1 MKKFGVYS
9 AIWAIALGIFNL
21 IVFLT
26 PNEVDGMDK
35 FGGAFWVGY
44 IAITVAFIAQLI
56 CALFAFKKKNLT
68 KLFYNIPLIKISYT
82 GLVVMLIAGTLCM
95 AIPNLPNWIGILVC
109 AIILLL
115 NAISLIK
122 ASAAAHIVAGVDQ
135 KIAAET
141 AFIKGLTADAQVLM
155 NSATSDELRAE
166 AKTVY
171 EAIRYSDPVSNTA
184 LASLDAQIGRQF
196 TAFSAAVKGEDL
208 ELAKNEAAALVEML
222 ESRNQQ
228 CKCLK

>member
-26 PNEVDGMDK
+26 PNEVGGMDK

-44 IAITVAFIAQLI
+44 IAITVAFVAQLV
-56 CALFAFKKKNLT
+56 CAFFALKEKNLT
-68 KLFYNIPLIKISYT
+68 KLFYNISLIKISYT
-82 GLVVMLIAGTLCM
+82 GLIVMLIAGTLCM
-95 AIPNLPNWIGILVC
+95 AIPNLPNWIGIIVC

-115 NAISLIK
+115 NAIVLIK

-141 AFIKGLTADAQVLM
+141 AFIKGLTAKAESLTKTAD
-155 NSATSDELRAE
+155 DDLRAI
-166 AKTVY
+166 AKKVY
-171 EAIRYSDPVSNTA
+171 EVIRYSDPVSNTA

-196 TAFSAAVKGEDL
+196 TAFSDAVKGEDL
-208 ELAKNEAAALVEML
+208 ELAKNEAAALIEML
-222 ESRNQQ
+222 ENRNQQ

>member
-9 AIWAIALGIFNL
+9 AIWAVVLGIFNL

-26 PNEVDGMDK
+26 PSEAGGMYK

-44 IAITVAFIAQLI
+44 IAITVAFVAQLV
-56 CALFAFKKKNLT
+56 CAFFALKEKNLT
-68 KLFYNIPLIKISYT
+68 KLFYNISLIKISYT
-82 GLVVMLIAGTLCM
+82 GLIVMLIAGTLCM
-95 AIPNLPNWIGILVC
+95 AIPNLPNWIGIIVC

-135 KIAAET
+135 KIAVET
-141 AFIKGLTADAQVLM
+141 AFIKGLTAQAESLM
-155 NSATSDELRAE
+155 KTVSDDLRATT
-166 AKTVY
+166 KKVY
-171 EAIRYSDPVSNTA
+171 EAIRYSDPVSNIA

-196 TAFSAAVKGEDL
+196 TAFSAAVKREDL

>member
-1 MKKFGVYS
+1 MKRFGVYS

-26 PNEVDGMDK
+26 PNEAGGMYK

-44 IAITVAFIAQLI
+44 IAITVAFVAQLA
-56 CALFAFKKKNLT
+56 CSFFTFKKKNLT
-68 KLFYNIPLIKISYT
+68 KLFYNIPLISISYA
-82 GLVVMLIAGTLCM
+82 GLVIMLIVGTLCM
-95 AIPNLPNWIGILVC
+95 AIPDLPNWIGIIVC
-109 AIILLL
+109 ALVLLF

-122 ASAAAHIVAGVDQ
+122 ASAVARAVAGIDE
-135 KIAAET
+135 KIAVET
-141 AFIKGLTADAQVLM
+141 SFIKGLTAQAELLM
-155 NSATSDELRAE
+155 NTAIDELRAT
-166 AKTVY
+166 AKKVY
-171 EAIRYSDPVSNTA
+171 EAIRYSDPISNAA

-196 TAFSAAVKGEDL
+196 TAFSDAVKGVDP
-208 ELAKNEAAALVEML
+208 ELAKNEAATLIEML

>member
-9 AIWAIALGIFNL
+9 AIWAIVLGIFNL

-26 PNEVDGMDK
+26 PNEAGDMYK

-44 IAITVAFIAQLI
+44 IAITVAFVAQLV
-56 CALFAFKKKNLT
+56 CAFFAFKEKNLT

-82 GLVVMLIAGTLCM
+82 GLIVMLIAGTLCM
-95 AIPNLPNWIGILVC
+95 AIPNLPNWIGIVVC

-115 NAISLIK
+115 NAIALIK
-122 ASAAAHIVAGVDQ
+122 ASAVAHIVAGVDQ
-135 KIAAET
+135 KIAVET
-141 AFIKGLTADAQVLM
+141 AFIKGLTAQAEGLM
-155 NSATSDELRAE
+155 NTAAEDLRTT
-166 AKTVY
+166 AKKVY

-184 LASLDAQIGRQF
+184 FASLDAQIGRQF
-196 TAFSAAVKGEDL
+196 AAFSDAVKGGDC
-208 ELAKNEAAALVEML
+208 ELAKNEATALIEML

>member
-9 AIWAIALGIFNL
+9 AIWAVALGIFNL

-44 IAITVAFIAQLI
+44 IAITAAFVAQLV

-135 KIAAET
+135 KNAVET
-141 AFIKGLTADAQVLM
+141 AFFKGLAAQAESLM
-155 NSATSDELRAE
+155 KTVSDDLCATT
-166 AKTVY
+166 KKVY

-184 LASLDAQIGRQF
+184 LASFDAQIGRQF

-208 ELAKNEAAALVEML
+208 ELAKNEAIALIEML

>member
-1 MKKFGVYS
+1 MKRFGVYS

-26 PNEVDGMDK
+26 PNEVGGMDK

-44 IAITVAFIAQLI
+44 IAITVAFIAQLV
-56 CALFAFKKKNLT
+56 CALFAFKEKNLT

-82 GLVVMLIAGTLCM
+82 GLVIMLVAGTLCM
-95 AIPNLPNWIGILVC
+95 AIPNLPNWIGIIVC
-109 AIILLL
+109 AVILLL
-115 NAISLIK
+115 NAIALIK
-122 ASAAAHIVAGVDQ
+122 ASAAAHVVAGVDQ

-141 AFIKGLTADAQVLM
+141 AFIKGLTAQAEGLM
-155 NSATSDELRAE
+155 NTANDNLRVI
-166 AKTVY
+166 AKEVY

-184 LASLDAQIGRQF
+184 LASLDTQIGRQF
-196 TAFSAAVKGEDL
+196 AAFSDAVEGEDF
-208 ELAKNEAAALVEML
+208 EFAKNEATMLVEMI